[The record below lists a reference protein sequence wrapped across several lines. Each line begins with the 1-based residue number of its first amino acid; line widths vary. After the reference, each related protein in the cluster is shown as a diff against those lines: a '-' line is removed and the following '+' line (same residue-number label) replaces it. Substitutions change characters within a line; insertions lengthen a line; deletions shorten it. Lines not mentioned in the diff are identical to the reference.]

1 MLFISSAITMVIP
14 FALGKVIDIIYSESR
29 DSMVENLTNFSV
41 LLIGIFV
48 FGAACNFGR
57 TYLMGVSGKP
67 YILLHQV
74 SS

>member
-1 MLFISSAITMVIP
+1 MVIP

-57 TYLMGVSGKP
+57 TYLMGVSGKL
-67 YILLHQV
+67 YFLFHQV